1 MASSSLEIKMFPCL
15 LDNYGFLIHDAET
28 NLTATIDTP
37 EVSAIQHALTQHKWQ
52 LTHIINT
59 HHHFD
64 HAGGNLELKRKTDCI
79 ILGPSMDQQ
88 RIPGIDVAIGHREEF
103 KFGNHQV
110 VCYHTPGHTTGHVV
124 YHFMNEKVAF
134 VGDTLFAMGCGRLF
148 EGTAEQMWSSLQLIM
163 QWPDDT
169 LLYCAHEYT
178 QNNAEFALTVEPEN
192 RELIKRKAEVDLMRS
207 NNQPTVPTKVG
218 IEKKTNPFL
227 RPNSE
232 EIKINLNMAQASDTE
247 VFAEIRKRKDNF

>member
-1 MASSSLEIKMFPCL
+1 
-15 LDNYGFLIHDAET
+15 
-28 NLTATIDTP
+28 
-37 EVSAIQHALTQHKWQ
+37 
-52 LTHIINT
+52 
-59 HHHFD
+59 
-64 HAGGNLELKRKTDCI
+64 
-79 ILGPSMDQQ
+79 MDQQ
-88 RIPGIDVAIGHREEF
+88 RIPGIDIAIEHREEF
-103 KFGNHQV
+103 KFGNHEV

-124 YHFMNEKVAF
+124 YHFVNEKVAF

-163 QWPDDT
+163 EWPDDT

-178 QNNAEFALTVEPEN
+178 QSNAEFALTVEPEN
-192 RELIKRKAEVDLMRS
+192 PELIQRKAKVDLMRS

-232 EIKINLNMAQASDTE
+232 EIKINLKMTQASDTE

>member
-15 LDNYGFLIHDAET
+15 FDNYGFLIHDAET

-37 EVSAIQHALTQHKWQ
+37 EVSAIQHTLTQQKWQ

>member
-1 MASSSLEIKMFPCL
+1 MTASSLEIKMFPCL
-15 LDNYGFLIHDAET
+15 FDNYGFLIHDAET

-37 EVSAIQHALTQHKWQ
+37 EVSAIQNALAQQKWQ

-64 HAGGNLELKRKTDCI
+64 HAGGNLELKRKTDCT

-88 RIPGIDVAIGHREEF
+88 RIPGIDVAIEHREEF
-103 KFGNHQV
+103 KFGNHKV

-124 YHFMNEKVAF
+124 YHFVNQKVAF

-148 EGTAEQMWSSLQLIM
+148 EGTPEQMWSSLQLIM

-178 QNNAEFALTVEPEN
+178 QNNAEFALTVEPQN
-192 RELIKRKAEVDLMRS
+192 PELVQRKAEVDFMRS

-232 EIKINLNMAQASDTE
+232 EIKINLNMAQATDTE
-247 VFAEIRKRKDNF
+247 VFAEIRKRKDKF